1 MAARELVKCC
11 CRAVKRMLN
20 DLAVNRWWSEVARS
34 PTGNG
39 AARDQKR
46 DPSSHYN
53 LGVAL
58 EA

>member
-1 MAARELVKCC
+1 
-11 CRAVKRMLN
+11 MLN